1 MGAAGGAG
9 GGCWRVGRVDR
20 EIGGQSMEAVMET
33 LAELLAYAARRGY
46 ELIEMKTRTMQAAG

>member
-1 MGAAGGAG
+1 
-9 GGCWRVGRVDR
+9 
-20 EIGGQSMEAVMET
+20 MET